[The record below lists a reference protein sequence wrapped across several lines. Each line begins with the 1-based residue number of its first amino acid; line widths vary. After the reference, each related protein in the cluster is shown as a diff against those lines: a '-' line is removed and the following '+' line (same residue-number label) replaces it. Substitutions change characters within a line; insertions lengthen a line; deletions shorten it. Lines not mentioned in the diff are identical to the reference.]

1 VPGTPHGTGTAGALD
16 DLDAAALDYA
26 GRRATAPAHTR
37 PGLRDDLIRYCI
49 PFADRMARR
58 YAGHSEPLEDL
69 VQVAR
74 LGLVKAVDRYDPAR
88 GSFTAYS
95 VITIRGELKRHFRD
109 RTWGMHVSRRMQD
122 LSREVRRATAS
133 LAGDL
138 ARDPTDAE
146 IAGHLRVDERD
157 VRLARQTG
165 AGHTQATLSTP
176 LDADGGAELADVLGG
191 TDQAIEDLPDRLT
204 VESLLHRMPQR
215 VRRVITMRFHGNL
228 TQAQIA
234 TEIGVSQM
242 QVSRLLTQGLTWLRA
257 AMLSDAVPPW
267 PGMDPC
273 PAGPAVQVHVVRG
286 AATVTA
292 RVTGEADRDAVDR
305 LREPLHSAVAMA
317 AARPLTVDLGGV
329 PLMDAAGAAV
339 LRDVC
344 VRAALAGVA
353 VRLVG
358 VQPYVAPVLATV
370 GLSPYTLCSSPQR
383 PDARRRPGT

>member
-1 VPGTPHGTGTAGALD
+1 MPVTPQGTGTVGVLD

-26 GRRATAPAHTR
+26 GRWAAAPAENR
-37 PGLRDDLIRYCI
+37 SGLRDDLIRRCI
-49 PFADRMARR
+49 PFADRVARR
-58 YAGHSEPLEDL
+58 YAGRNEPLEDL
-69 VQVAR
+69 IQVAR

-146 IAGHLRVDERD
+146 IAGHLQIGERE

-165 AGHTQATLSTP
+165 AGHTQAMLSTP
-176 LDADGGAELADVLGG
+176 PDGDGDSELADVLGG
-191 TDQAIEDLPDRLT
+191 ADQAIEDLPDRLT
-204 VESLLHRMPQR
+204 IASLLLRMPER
-215 VRRVITMRFHGNL
+215 VRRVITMRFPGNL

-234 TEIGVSQM
+234 ADIGVSQM

-267 PGMDPC
+267 PGMEPC
-273 PAGPAVQVHVVRG
+273 PGGPTVQVHV
-286 AATVTA
+286 
-292 RVTGEADRDAVDR
+292 
-305 LREPLHSAVAMA
+305 
-317 AARPLTVDLGGV
+317 
-329 PLMDAAGAAV
+329 
-339 LRDVC
+339 
-344 VRAALAGVA
+344 
-353 VRLVG
+353 
-358 VQPYVAPVLATV
+358 
-370 GLSPYTLCSSPQR
+370 
-383 PDARRRPGT
+383 